1 MTEELWP
8 FTQLIL
14 DELESMGV
22 SVPRIDI
29 HDFGDVEG
37 SDFLFG
43 EVTPELQLSEG
54 EYMAI
59 DQEQGLYSYTFGT
72 RGCSGGDPTYG
83 GENYFKPSQEKAK
96 ELALIFVKEFKL
108 VQ

>member
-14 DELESMGV
+14 EELKSMGV
-22 SVPRIDI
+22 SVPRVDM
-29 HDFGDVEG
+29 HDVGDLEG

-43 EVTPELQLSEG
+43 ELTPHLQLSEG
-54 EYMAI
+54 EYMEI
-59 DQEQGLYSYTFGT
+59 GQEQELYCYTFGT
-72 RGCSGGDPTYG
+72 RGSSGGDPTYG
-83 GENYFKPSQEKAK
+83 GENYFKPTPEKAR

-108 VQ
+108 V